1 MKSNLITIAATLT
14 MLLALGGCNFSSNN
28 DTSNANGG
36 NATQLNWTLDQYLF
50 HVPVEQASSNT
61 LGSTPADIQNLVSG
75 FDIDIR
81 NSAYSILQKVNN
93 MNYTY
98 AEGKER
104 ELYFSMGSIIYPVL
118 GDAGVSNAMAKD
130 YNECIQSIGV
140 ERLNQ
145 GEGLQCSEQWGRSWK
160 TQVIDKLLASP
171 SLQNSLYEWVK
182 PELLRIIKGFNNDQ
196 RVLMSNAINH
206 MIAYTSTYNHQ
217 AEKKFY
223 NDCCSSS
230 YGAGL
235 FVHTGKIVDMQPVN
249 SEVTNPYRFLET
261 WVYRR
266 VEENTMTASQING
279 WLRMIKNDTGL

>member
-1 MKSNLITIAATLT
+1 MKTNLITIAAMLT
-14 MLLALGGCNFSSNN
+14 MLIALGGCDLGSNKEAN
-28 DTSNANGG
+28 NSNEG
-36 NATQLNWTLDQYLF
+36 NATQLNWTLDQFLF
-50 HVPVEQASSNT
+50 HQPVEQESGNT

-104 ELYFSMGSIIYPVL
+104 DLYFSMGSIIYPVL

-145 GEGLQCSEQWGRSWK
+145 GEGRQCSEQWGRSWK
-160 TQVIDKLLASP
+160 TQVIEKLLASP
-171 SLQNSLYEWVK
+171 SLQNSLYEWIK

-196 RVLMSNAINH
+196 RTLMSNAINH
-206 MIAYTSTYNHQ
+206 MIAYTNTYNHQ

-223 NDCCSSS
+223 HECCSSP
-230 YGAGL
+230 YGADL

-249 SEVTNPYRFLET
+249 GEVTNPYRFLET

-266 VEENTMTASQING
+266 VDEGTMTAAQINK
-279 WLRMIKNDTGL
+279 WLKKIKNDTRL